1 MGKRTLSEQYLT
13 LNLDPWCQEARARS
27 EDDGDVST
35 GTEVSLMERPWGVR
49 MNKDGN
55 MLNPLRKVGEGD
67 SMQSKGQR
75 KV

>member
-1 MGKRTLSEQYLT
+1 MV
-13 LNLDPWCQEARARS
+13 NLDPWCQEARAHS

-35 GTEVSLMERPWGVR
+35 GTEVSLTEHPRGVR

-55 MLNPLRKVGEGD
+55 MLNPLCKVGEGD
-67 SMQSKGQR
+67 FMQSKGQR